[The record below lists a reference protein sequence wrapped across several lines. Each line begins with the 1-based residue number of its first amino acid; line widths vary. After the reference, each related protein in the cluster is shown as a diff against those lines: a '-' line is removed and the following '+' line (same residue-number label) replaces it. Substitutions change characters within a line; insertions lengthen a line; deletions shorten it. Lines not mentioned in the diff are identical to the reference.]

1 MGNVER
7 SQGPQALPGPPGRIV
22 QTPVGTQAAASS
34 VPRTGTAAGSIL
46 YDGLCN
52 AARRFC
58 KNRRQSAAMEWQARR
73 VRVPSTKAGGER
85 PHRPRGGWPPQL

>member
-58 KNRRQSAAMEWQARR
+58 
-73 VRVPSTKAGGER
+73 
-85 PHRPRGGWPPQL
+85 